1 MSQNCSCSV
10 ECEAASGK
18 PIMLPYHK
26 ILRCPLHQA
35 APELL
40 KAVKQMA
47 QDFHHACGTNDI
59 EKCQHGLCLENS
71 RLLANAEGRT

>member
-1 MSQNCSCSV
+1 MSHRKQPCGCDPQYNGGD
-10 ECEAASGK
+10 GK
-18 PIMLPYHK
+18 WFIK
-26 ILRCPLHQA
+26 WCPLHQA

-59 EKCQHGLCLENS
+59 EKCPHGLCLENS